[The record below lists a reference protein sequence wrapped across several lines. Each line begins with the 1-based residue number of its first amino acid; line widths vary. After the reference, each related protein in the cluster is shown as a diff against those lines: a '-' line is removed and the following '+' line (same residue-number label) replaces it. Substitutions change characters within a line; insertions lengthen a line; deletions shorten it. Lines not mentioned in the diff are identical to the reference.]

1 MKVFQILLLTAMVAI
16 AMEKCMAEYLLVEIE
31 DGPKQVPKVPEP
43 APEPMPKPGPKQKLD
58 HEIIP
63 MPEGG
68 VSPSAKCCAERGVPQ
83 KCSYAC
89 DLISDS
95 ASRSVGLCTSYTTI
109 INNCIEA
116 TQLQDCCENYNFNEK
131 AEVCWDVL
139 CGDKSVTC
147 AKEPWVF
154 FEKFPKKEC
163 VQPAK
168 NIKSCC
174 KL

>member
-43 APEPMPKPGPKQKLD
+43 VEEPMPKPGPKPKI
-58 HEIIP
+58 EPEPVP

-116 TQLQDCCENYNFNEK
+116 TQLQDCCEKYKVNEK
-131 AEVCWDVL
+131 FDCWDVL

-154 FEKFPKKEC
+154 FERFHKKEC
-163 VQPAK
+163 DPLAK